1 MKFSIFLL
9 LTLAL
14 LCNAQNRKQRE
25 RNTAEIAKEFSNM
38 AREIRVSRNIRDQLE
53 DQALTVEYALKHQQ
67 LTPAEHKKI
76 SAILNNIEKMRVK
89 ARQKGSMTPA
99 EAKNIQREISNAYRL
114 IWFMRKNKNGKTQ
127 KIHFLGRE
135 LQLRSVAEQQQ
146 YESGKLNQKQM
157 QDILRCYYKAC
168 RIAEKMRVPGITPQR
183 KKHLEK
189 ECFKVLSEHFILAQ
203 QKK

>member
-9 LTLAL
+9 LSLAL

-38 AREIRVSRNIRDQLE
+38 AREIRVSRSIRDQLE

-89 ARQKGSMTPA
+89 ARQKGSMTPT

-127 KIHFLGRE
+127 KTHFLGRE

-157 QDILRCYYKAC
+157 QEILRCYYKAC